1 LFELVAMNRFQ
12 EILKENWGY
21 STFRPLQQE
30 IINSIADGKDTLGLM
45 PTGGGKSITFQVYSL
60 SQEGICL
67 VITPLIALMRD
78 QVDNLNRRGIKAL
91 AIYSGMTRNEIDI
104 AYDNALYGNYKF
116 LYLSPERITTDR
128 FRERVGRM
136 NVNLITVDE
145 AHCISQWGYDFRPS
159 YLKISELREM
169 LPGVPV
175 LALTATATKDV
186 VKDIQQ
192 QLLFSAE
199 NVLRQSFERKN
210 LVYLV
215 RAKEDKIQ
223 YFLKTLQKTKGSGI
237 VYVRSRKRTRELAWE
252 LQQNNISADFY
263 HAGLDPKLRTKKQ
276 ESWKKGEIRVIVATN
291 AFGMG
296 IDKPDVRFV
305 VHMDVPDS
313 LEAYYQEAGRAGRD
327 GKKAAAV
334 LLFNQSDQ
342 IRLKK
347 SVGENF
353 PDVEYVRRVYHALG
367 NYFQLAEGFGRNQIL
382 DFSIGDFARS
392 YNLQIIRVFNSLKIL
407 QREGYIE
414 LTDEIDSPAKV
425 HFMMNRD
432 ELYKF
437 QVKNARFDAFIKLL
451 LRSYTGLFSEYI
463 GIDEELLAKRASIP
477 VESVW
482 KFLNTLNSHKVVHYI
497 PGKKTPYILFTK
509 ERLDAKRIFLSKE
522 NYNDRKTKYIKQID
536 SVLTYASSSTRCRSQ
551 LLMEY
556 FGEENGPLCRTC
568 DVCQTFHNKESG
580 NERRNQIVKQI
591 KNELQ
596 KQPLFF
602 QELVDNI
609 EEKEEVVIKVIRW
622 LSDHQQLKYRDDNKL
637 VWLQ

>member
-1 LFELVAMNRFQ
+1 MFELVAMNRFQ